1 MHAFQQVTS
10 MTDEIARRE
19 VKALVF
25 DVFGTVVDWRTSL
38 IDELSQ
44 WAKTRKLE
52 ADWTALVDAW
62 REAYVPSMNE
72 VRKSRTFVKLD
83 VLHRQSLDR
92 LIERFDIKGLNE
104 ADRDHINRGWHR
116 LKPWP
121 DSVSGLTRLKTKFI
135 ISPLSNGNVLLLTN
149 MAKNAGLPWDLIL
162 GSEIFEH
169 FKPDPE
175 TYLGAA
181 RLLSMQPGEVMMVA
195 AHNGDLKAAQSHG
208 LKTAFVP
215 RPSEYGPNQK
225 RDFEA
230 TGEWTMVVKDFN
242 DLATRLGC

>member
-1 MHAFQQVTS
+1 MAS

-38 IDELSQ
+38 IDELTQ
-44 WAKTRKLE
+44 WAQQRKIE

-62 REAYVPSMNE
+62 REAYIPSMNE
-72 VRKSRTFVKLD
+72 TRKAGTFVKLD
-83 VLHRQSLDR
+83 ILHRQSLDR
-92 LIERFDIKGLNE
+92 LIERFGIKGLSE
-104 ADRDHINRGWHR
+104 ADREHINLGWHR

-135 ISPLSNGNVLLLTN
+135 ISPLSNGNVILLTN
-149 MAKNAGLPWDLIL
+149 MARNAGLPWDLIM
-162 GSEIFEH
+162 GSELFEH

-215 RPSEYGPNQK
+215 RPAEYGPNQK

-230 TGEWTMVVKDFN
+230 TGQWTMVVKDFN
-242 DLATRLGC
+242 DLAQRLGC